1 MTVIP
6 INRRVEGI
14 LEESRK
20 VDFLHSMRW
29 LVTAIFFSIGWVI
42 GSVFRVTWRII
53 AFMYVA
59 AVVGYKDAI
68 KKGG

>member
-1 MTVIP
+1 MTVTP

-20 VDFLHSMRW
+20 VEFLHSVRW
-29 LVTAIFFSIGWVI
+29 FVTAIFFGIGWVI
-42 GSVFRVTWRII
+42 GSIFRVTWRII
-53 AFMYVA
+53 TFMYVA
-59 AVVGYKDAI
+59 AVVGFKDAT